1 MRPKDVLLRI
11 AKNPLI
17 LATAAGVLCLLLKLR
32 FPESVEKAINAMAG
46 AASPVM
52 LFLLGAFFHFD
63 TLAKFAKQ
71 ITAVTAFKL
80 IINPAVFLTA
90 GYLLGFRGM
99 EFAALISVFASSAAV
114 SSFTMS
120 QQMGG
125 DADLAG
131 DIVVMT
137 SILSCFTL
145 FFWCV
150 LFRNLGAF

>member
-1 MRPKDVLLRI
+1 
-11 AKNPLI
+11 
-17 LATAAGVLCLLLKLR
+17 
-32 FPESVEKAINAMAG
+32 
-46 AASPVM
+46 
-52 LFLLGAFFHFD
+52 
-63 TLAKFAKQ
+63 
-71 ITAVTAFKL
+71 
-80 IINPAVFLTA
+80 
-90 GYLLGFRGM
+90 
-99 EFAALISVFASSAAV
+99 
-114 SSFTMS
+114 MS